1 MKRMLIAILSIAVMT
16 ACSVSYSFKG
26 IDIDYTKIKTMEL
39 RDMTN
44 QAPLLQMPL
53 VISFNEHLKDVFTR
67 NTKLSFVEAGGD
79 LELEGEIVRFDLT
92 PMSVKETGGDNNQIR
107 ASETRLT
114 MSVKIRF
121 RNNVNSAK
129 DKEETITAYRDFDS
143 SLMFDD
149 VQDTLMDE
157 LKKDIADQI
166 FNSTLSDW

>member
-1 MKRMLIAILSIAVMT
+1 MKRLLVVLLSALVVT
-16 ACSVSYSFKG
+16 ACTVSYSFRG

-39 RDMTN
+39 RDITS
-44 QAPLLQMPL
+44 QTPLLQMPL
-53 VISFNEHLKDVFTR
+53 LISFNEHLKDVFTR
-67 NTKLSFVEAGGD
+67 NTKLSFVDAGGD
-79 LELEGEIVRFDLT
+79 LELEGEVVRFDLT

-129 DKEETITAYRDFDS
+129 DKEETITAYRDYDS
-143 SLMFDD
+143 SKMFDD
-149 VQDTLMDE
+149 VQDALMEE

-166 FNSTLSDW
+166 FNTTLSDW